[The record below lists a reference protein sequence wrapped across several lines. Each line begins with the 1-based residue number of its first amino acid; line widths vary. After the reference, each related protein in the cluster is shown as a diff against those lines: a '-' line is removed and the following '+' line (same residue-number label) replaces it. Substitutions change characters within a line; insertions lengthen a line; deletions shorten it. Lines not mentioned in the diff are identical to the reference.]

1 MKGNGPRGAARSRRV
16 AREREGGTDGAR
28 AALACLGR
36 FGLLRSPGNGDAAA
50 ARARVTLLDRSSG
63 ARQGVG
69 VSALAWTR
77 VPARVRFCGDL
88 PVGKRVLV
96 LCFPSPVSMLRA
108 VHQALGAKHVTDVGC
123 NELRA
128 LKGNKAPLI
137 LLQAH
142 HSMFDSDALPPG
154 LQYLILLHTRI
165 LQAG

>member
-1 MKGNGPRGAARSRRV
+1 
-16 AREREGGTDGAR
+16 
-28 AALACLGR
+28 
-36 FGLLRSPGNGDAAA
+36 
-50 ARARVTLLDRSSG
+50 
-63 ARQGVG
+63 
-69 VSALAWTR
+69 
-77 VPARVRFCGDL
+77 
-88 PVGKRVLV
+88 
-96 LCFPSPVSMLRA
+96 MLRA

>member
-1 MKGNGPRGAARSRRV
+1 MKGNGPRGAARSSRGT
-16 AREREGGTDGAR
+16 REREGGTDGAR

-63 ARQGVG
+63 VRQDGRQGVG

-108 VHQALGAKHVTDVGC
+108 VHRALGQ
-123 NELRA
+123 N
-128 LKGNKAPLI
+128 
-137 LLQAH
+137 
-142 HSMFDSDALPPG
+142 M
-154 LQYLILLHTRI
+154 
-165 LQAG
+165 